1 MAYGALYSVLLHGE
15 LLERIILSF
24 ATKIVRV
31 DINSVCIKGRAVGV
45 FKKTHVNLSPWNS
58 PWNVQKSGRKLSQKD
73 RA

>member
-1 MAYGALYSVLLHGE
+1 MAYGAQYSVLLHGE

-45 FKKTHVNLSPWNS
+45 FKKTHVNLSP
-58 PWNVQKSGRKLSQKD
+58 
-73 RA
+73 